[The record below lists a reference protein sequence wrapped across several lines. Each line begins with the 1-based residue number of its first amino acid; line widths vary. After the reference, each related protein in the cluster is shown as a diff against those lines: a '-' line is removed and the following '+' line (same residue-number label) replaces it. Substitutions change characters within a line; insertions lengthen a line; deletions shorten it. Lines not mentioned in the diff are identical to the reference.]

1 MTLFIKYAFAHHIN
15 RPVYQSD
22 MRGFFTAIFKED
34 HMKKRFK
41 CILGIML
48 VLMMC
53 LSLVPV
59 TALAEG
65 VTDTGIVSQTESVPD
80 ETSPAPSDGSSVPDD
95 SGPVEPDSGEPA
107 ENTPPPASEE
117 PADSTP
123 PAEEEPAGSVPPIL
137 EPAPTPTAVITPV
150 KPELVKV
157 VDKPLVRVDY
167 HYYAN
172 SPEQVIE
179 EYAAY
184 TVASTHSFYA
194 LALAAGE
201 NITIAAN
208 KYPGI
213 VPISTDA
220 LRFRVLL
227 NDSEDITALAS
238 YDAAAGMVSLPQ
250 DYMGHSVTV
259 EWYCPAS
266 EIVELPVNITT
277 SLWEGSAF
285 STSTREQR
293 LPSNA
298 GNITV
303 PFSSAD
309 GLVVSQNGV
318 ELPTS
323 AYSFSDGTLTV
334 QASPL
339 GGDVSVVA
347 YTPALRLAR
356 NTGGQVVHSRGEDQI
371 YYGYYTHYFTAN
383 GNTAF
388 CLNPSVPS
396 APTGTYPVS
405 RYLQPGVDDALIK
418 CVYYLYGGPGY
429 DSVKHNLFD
438 DPDSLLAYAYSHLAA
453 AYAYSGNASEA
464 FYRVSPS
471 VVEHLM
477 GVYASVCAQPMPP
490 DGFEAFV
497 YNEED
502 GSTQSFVGWNYNPTG
517 HLEIQK
523 VSSNPA
529 MSNNNPCY
537 SLAGAVFDVYDGS
550 GSKVGSITT
559 DANGW
564 GLLEDL
570 PAGSGYYIVE
580 VTPPKGF
587 ALNPSRISFAIVS
600 GQTVTV
606 QVSDLPQN
614 DPVGIILRKQD
625 AETAAA
631 VPQGGATLAGAE
643 FTVKYYKGLYSDAGQ
658 LSGLAPDRTWVLR
671 TGANGTAYLHPDYL
685 VSGDAFYYAGNGD
698 ATLPL
703 GTVTIQESKPPT
715 GYLINNELFIRQI
728 TSQGTAESVRT
739 YNQPIVPD
747 QVIRGGVAIEKWD
760 FDLNRRAAPQGDAT
774 LAGSVLEIY
783 NRSANSVVV
792 NGNTYAPGA
801 VVYTM
806 ITDESG
812 AAGTANDL
820 LPYGE
825 YEIIEKTPPT
835 GYLNT
840 GIIRQSFSIRDQGI
854 IVSLKTSA
862 TTIKNNVIRGG
873 VEIEKWDIERDERAV
888 KQGDATLAGAVLEI
902 WNRSAHSVVV
912 EGTEYA
918 PGAVVY
924 SMTTDADGWAGTE
937 SGLLPYGSYEIIEK
951 TPPTGYLNT
960 GTIRQS
966 FQIREEGVIVDLK
979 TGESVIKN
987 NIIRGGV
994 LVEKWDNEIDAHRP
1008 QGGATLEGAIFEIV
1022 NRSADSVLVQ
1032 DVLYEIGEVVYT
1044 FETDSTGTAQT
1055 PSELLPYGTYEVR
1068 EVSPPRGYLAT
1079 GVLNRTFEIR
1089 EHGVTV
1095 VLNTSDK
1102 AIKNNPIRGDLK
1114 GVKISDG
1121 DAKRLANVPF
1131 AITSIT
1137 TGESH
1142 IIVTDINGEF
1152 NTASSWN
1159 PHSQNTNRGET
1170 DRDGIWFGQPE
1181 TLNDD
1186 LGALLYDTYLIE
1198 ELPCEA
1204 NKGYALLSF
1213 EVSVYR
1219 HNIVIDLGTLTNDR
1233 IPVPEIFTT
1242 ARDQDTG
1249 AGNAYAS
1256 EKTTIIDTVY
1266 YSGLKAGQ
1274 EYTVRGILMDKETG
1288 EPLLVGGETVTAEVI
1303 FRAPADT
1310 GSIPMAFTFD
1320 SSALKGKAVVVFETL
1335 YFENEEIAIHA
1346 DIEDEGQTVTFID
1359 PKIGTSAVGPNGE
1372 KVLDIGAQVTLVD
1385 TVSYENLI
1393 PGASYTLKG
1402 VLMDKGTGEPLLI
1415 DGAQVTAETEFSPET
1430 PSGSVE
1436 VIFTFNSAGL
1446 MGKTVVVFESLVY
1459 EGKEITVHADIE
1471 DEGQTVTFQE
1481 PKIGTSATAEDGSKT
1496 VPIAQ
1501 SVTVVDVVSYEGLVP
1516 GQKYVLKGVLMDK
1529 ESGQP
1534 LMKDGKAVTAQT
1546 EFTPAASSGSVEV
1559 RFTFDSRAIGG
1570 RALVVFESL
1579 ELDGKEIAAHADIND
1594 AAQAVSVA
1602 VPEPPKE
1609 VPKTPEP
1616 TKPVPQTSDD
1626 YSIVLWLALAAI
1638 TLPGLLVSAVFLCK
1652 KKRKALIP
1660 LILFAVLMAISVF
1673 MALGELR
1680 QYTQGAGVYADLEQ
1694 YVSLPAEEAP
1704 ETGDQEDVP
1713 SETAREEAGSPASSL
1728 LLPSV
1733 DFDAL
1738 RELNP
1743 DIVGWLVCE
1752 DTSVNY
1758 PIAQGENNSRYL
1770 NRLYDGSRGKA
1781 GTPFLDFENSPD
1793 FTDGNNIV
1801 YGHNL
1806 LDGSMFSEL
1815 TRYREQAYYDAHPSM
1830 LLLTPQGAYRMEIFT
1845 AFTTGPD
1852 EAGSDASPWRQA
1864 WDTQDDFAAWLE
1876 QMKGRSVIGTGV
1888 TLSPEDQ
1895 VLTLS
1900 TCINRGRDRFLVM
1913 GRLVPAE

>member
-1 MTLFIKYAFAHHIN
+1 MAS
-15 RPVYQSD
+15 R
-22 MRGFFTAIFKED
+22 MRRKS
-34 HMKKRFK
+34 HVRF
-41 CILGIML
+41 
-48 VLMMC
+48 
-53 LSLVPV
+53 
-59 TALAEG
+59 
-65 VTDTGIVSQTESVPD
+65 
-80 ETSPAPSDGSSVPDD
+80 
-95 SGPVEPDSGEPA
+95 
-107 ENTPPPASEE
+107 
-117 PADSTP
+117 
-123 PAEEEPAGSVPPIL
+123 
-137 EPAPTPTAVITPV
+137 
-150 KPELVKV
+150 
-157 VDKPLVRVDY
+157 R
-167 HYYAN
+167 
-172 SPEQVIE
+172 
-179 EYAAY
+179 
-184 TVASTHSFYA
+184 
-194 LALAAGE
+194 AGE
-201 NITIAAN
+201 NPEITS
-208 KYPGI
+208 KGY
-213 VPISTDA
+213 
-220 LRFRVLL
+220 L
-227 NDSEDITALAS
+227 
-238 YDAAAGMVSLPQ
+238 SL
-250 DYMGHSVTV
+250 
-259 EWYCPAS
+259 
-266 EIVELPVNITT
+266 
-277 SLWEGSAF
+277 
-285 STSTREQR
+285 
-293 LPSNA
+293 
-298 GNITV
+298 
-303 PFSSAD
+303 
-309 GLVVSQNGV
+309 
-318 ELPTS
+318 
-323 AYSFSDGTLTV
+323 
-334 QASPL
+334 
-339 GGDVSVVA
+339 
-347 YTPALRLAR
+347 
-356 NTGGQVVHSRGEDQI
+356 
-371 YYGYYTHYFTAN
+371 YTHYFTAN

-418 CVYYLYGGPGY
+418 CAYYLYGGPGY

-464 FYRVSPS
+464 FYKVSPS
-471 VVEHLM
+471 VVQHLM

-497 YNEED
+497 YNEAD
-502 GSTQSFVGWNYNPTG
+502 GATQSFVGWNYNPTG

-523 VSSNPA
+523 VSNNPA

-537 SLAGAVFDVYDGS
+537 SLAGAVFDVYDGG

-564 GLLEDL
+564 GRLEDL
-570 PAGSGYYIVE
+570 PARSGYYLVE
-580 VTPPKGF
+580 VKPPKGF
-587 ALNPSRISFAIVS
+587 ALNNSRISFTIVS

-606 QVSDLPQN
+606 KVSDLPQN

-625 AETAAA
+625 AETSAA

-658 LSGLAPDRTWVLR
+658 LTGHTPDRTWVLK

-703 GTVTIQESKPPT
+703 GTVTIQETRPPT

-739 YNQPIVPD
+739 YNVPIVPD

-792 NGNTYAPGA
+792 NGKTYAPGA
-801 VVYTM
+801 VVHTM
-806 ITDESG
+806 TTDETG
-812 AAGTANDL
+812 AAATANDL

-840 GIIRQSFSIRDQGI
+840 GVIRQSFTIRDQCI

-862 TTIKNNVIRGG
+862 TVIKNNVIRGG
-873 VEIEKWDIERDERAV
+873 VEIEKWDIERDERV
-888 KQGDATLAGAVLEI
+888 LKQGDATLEGAVLEI
-902 WNRSAHSVVV
+902 YNRSAHSVVV

-924 SMTTDADGWAGTE
+924 TMTTDADGWAGTP
-937 SGLLPYGSYEIIEK
+937 GNLLPYGSYEIIEK

-960 GTIRQS
+960 GIIRQP
-966 FQIREEGVIVDLK
+966 FQIREEGVIVNLK
-979 TGESVIKN
+979 ASETVIKN

-1032 DVLYEIGEVVYT
+1032 DVLYGVGEVVYT

-1079 GVLNRTFEIR
+1079 GVLNRIFEIR

-1102 AIKNNPIRGDLK
+1102 AIKNDPIRGDLK

-1131 AITSIT
+1131 SITSVT

-1142 IIVTDINGEF
+1142 VIVTDINGEF
-1152 NTASSWN
+1152 STASSWN
-1159 PHSQNTNRGET
+1159 PHSQHTNRGET
-1170 DRDGIWFGQPE
+1170 DRDGIWFGQLE

-1204 NKGYALLSF
+1204 NKGYELLSF

-1219 HNIVIDLGTLTNDR
+1219 HNTVIDLGTLTNDH
-1233 IPVPEIFTT
+1233 IVVPEIFTT

-1249 AGNAYAS
+1249 TGNAYTS

-1266 YSGLKAGQ
+1266 YSGLKVGQ

-1288 EPLLVGGETVTAEVI
+1288 EALLVDGETVTVEVT
-1303 FRAPADT
+1303 FRAPAET
-1310 GSIPMAFTFD
+1310 GSVPMAFTFD
-1320 SSALKGKAVVVFETL
+1320 SSAMKGKAVVVFETL
-1335 YFENEEIAIHA
+1335 YLEEKEIATHA
-1346 DIEDEGQTVTFID
+1346 DIEDEGQTVTFLD
-1359 PKIGTSAVGPNGE
+1359 PKIGTSAAGPDGE
-1372 KVLDIGAQVTLVD
+1372 KVLGVCSEVTLVD

-1402 VLMDKGTGEPLLI
+1402 VLMDKGTGKPLLV
-1415 DGAQVTAETEFSPET
+1415 DGKQVVAETTFTSDAA
-1430 PSGSVE
+1430 SGTVE
-1436 VIFTFNSAGL
+1436 VVFTFNSAGL
-1446 MGKTVVVFESLVY
+1446 KGKTVVVFETLVA
-1459 EGKEITVHADIE
+1459 GDVEIVTHADIE
-1471 DEGQTVTFQE
+1471 DEGQTVTFIE
-1481 PKIGTSATAEDGSKT
+1481 PKIGTSAKAENGGKT
-1496 VPIAQ
+1496 IPIAE

-1516 GQKYVLKGVLMDK
+1516 GQKYVIKGVLMDK
-1529 ESGQP
+1529 QSGQP
-1534 LMKDGKAVTAQT
+1534 LTKDGKAVIAETT
-1546 EFTPAASSGSVEV
+1546 FTPTASSGTVEV
-1559 RFTFDSRAIGG
+1559 RFTFDSRAIAG
-1570 RALVVFESL
+1570 RTLVVFESL
-1579 ELDGKEIAAHADIND
+1579 ECSGVEIAVHKDIQD
-1594 AAQAVSVA
+1594 VAQAVSVA
-1602 VPEPPKE
+1602 EPEPPKDT
-1609 VPKTPEP
+1609 PKTPEP
-1616 TKPVPQTSDD
+1616 SKPVPQTGDD

-1638 TLPGLLVSAVFLCK
+1638 ALPGLLVSTVFVCK
-1652 KKRKALIP
+1652 KKRRALIP
-1660 LILFAVLMAISVF
+1660 LILCAVLMAASIF
-1673 MALGELR
+1673 MALGELK
-1680 QYTQGAGVYADLEQ
+1680 QYTEGANAYADLEQ
-1694 YVSLPAEEAP
+1694 YVSLPTEEAP
-1704 ETGDQEDVP
+1704 EPDRQEDTP
-1713 SETAREEAGSPASSL
+1713 SEGDEEEAGSSASSL

-1743 DIVGWLVCE
+1743 DIVGWLICE
-1752 DTSVNY
+1752 GTAINY
-1758 PIAQGENNSRYL
+1758 PIAQGDNNSRYL
-1770 NRLYDGSRGKA
+1770 NHLYDGSRGKA
-1781 GTPFLDFENSPD
+1781 GTPFLDFENSTD
-1793 FTDGNNIV
+1793 FTDGNSIV

-1815 TRYREQAYYDAHPSM
+1815 IGYREQAYYDAHPSM
-1830 LLLTPQGAYRMEIFT
+1830 LLLTPDGAFRMEIFA
-1845 AFTTGPD
+1845 AFTASPN
-1852 EAGSDASPWRQA
+1852 EAGTDASPWRQS
-1864 WDTQDDFAAWLE
+1864 WDTADDFAAWQE
-1876 QMKGRSVIGTGV
+1876 QNKGRSAIDTDV

-1895 VLTLS
+1895 LLTLS

>member
-1 MTLFIKYAFAHHIN
+1 
-15 RPVYQSD
+15 
-22 MRGFFTAIFKED
+22 
-34 HMKKRFK
+34 MKKRFK

-53 LSLVPV
+53 LSLMPV
-59 TALAEG
+59 TALAEDT
-65 VTDTGIVSQTESVPD
+65 TDTGVISQTESVPD
-80 ETSPAPSDGSSVPDD
+80 ETTPAPSDDSSTPDD
-95 SGPVEPDSGEPA
+95 SGPVEPDPGDVVES
-107 ENTPPPASEE
+107 TPPPASEE
-117 PADSTP
+117 PVEPTP
-123 PAEEEPAGSVPPIL
+123 PAEEEPAESMPPIS
-137 EPAPTPTAVITPV
+137 EPTPTVPITPV
-150 KPELVKV
+150 EPELVKV

-167 HYYAN
+167 HYYAD
-172 SPEQVIE
+172 SPEQVIA

-184 TVASTHSFYA
+184 TLASTHSYYA
-194 LALAAGE
+194 LALMEGE
-201 NITIAAN
+201 SITIAAN
-208 KYPGI
+208 KFPGV
-213 VPISTDA
+213 VPVSTDA
-220 LRFRVLL
+220 MRFRVLRS
-227 NDSEDITALAS
+227 DSEDITALAS
-238 YDAAAGMVSLPQ
+238 YDAATGMVSLPQ
-250 DYMGHSVTV
+250 DYMGHFITV

-266 EIVELPVNITT
+266 EAVELPIKATICVFENGRFTT
-277 SLWEGSAF
+277 AASDL
-285 STSTREQR
+285 R

-298 GNITV
+298 NSISI
-303 PFSSAD
+303 PLAAAD
-309 GLVVSQNGV
+309 ALVVSQNGI
-318 ELPTS
+318 ELPAD
-323 AYSFSDGTLTV
+323 AYSFSDGMLHIST
-334 QASPL
+334 SPL
-339 GGDVSVVA
+339 GGDVTVVA
-347 YTPALRLAR
+347 YTNSARLAR
-356 NTGGQVVHSRGEDQI
+356 SGGQVAHTRSDDQI

-396 APTGTYPVS
+396 IPSGTYPVS

-418 CVYYLYGGPGY
+418 CAYYLYGGPGY

-464 FYRVSPS
+464 FYKVSPS
-471 VVEHLM
+471 VVQHLM

-497 YNEED
+497 YNEAD
-502 GSTQSFVGWNYNPTG
+502 GATQSFVGWNYNPTG

-537 SLAGAVFDVYDGS
+537 SLAGAVFDVYDGG

-564 GLLEDL
+564 GRLEDL
-570 PAGSGYYIVE
+570 PAGSGYYLVE
-580 VTPPKGF
+580 IKPPKGF
-587 ALNPSRISFAIVS
+587 ALNNSRISFTIVS

-606 QVSDLPQN
+606 KVSDLPQN

-625 AETAAA
+625 AETSAA

-658 LSGLAPDRTWVLR
+658 LTGRTPDRAWVLK

-698 ATLPL
+698 PTLPL
-703 GTVTIQESKPPT
+703 GTVTIQETKPPT

-739 YNQPIVPD
+739 YNAPIVPD

-760 FDLNRRAAPQGDAT
+760 FDLNRRAAPQGDTT

-792 NGNTYAPGA
+792 NGKSYAPGA
-801 VVYTM
+801 VVHTM
-806 ITDESG
+806 TTDETG
-812 AAGTANDL
+812 AAATANDL

-840 GIIRQSFSIRDQGI
+840 GVIRQSFTIRDQGI

-862 TTIKNNVIRGG
+862 TVIKNNVIRGG
-873 VEIEKWDIERDERAV
+873 VEIEKWDIEREERV
-888 KQGDATLAGAVLEI
+888 LKQGDATLEGAVLEI
-902 WNRSAHSVVV
+902 YNRSAHSVVV

-924 SMTTDADGWAGTE
+924 TMTTDADGWAGTP
-937 SGLLPYGSYEIIEK
+937 GKLLPYGSYEIIEE

-960 GTIRQS
+960 GIIRQP
-966 FQIREEGVIVDLK
+966 FQIREEGIIIDLK
-979 TGESVIKN
+979 ASETVIKN
-987 NIIRGGV
+987 NIICGGV

-1032 DVLYEIGEVVYT
+1032 DVLYGVGEVVYT

-1079 GVLNRTFEIR
+1079 GVLNRIFEIR

-1102 AIKNNPIRGDLK
+1102 AIKNDPIRGDLK

-1131 AITSIT
+1131 SITSVT

-1142 IIVTDINGEF
+1142 VIVTDINGEF
-1152 NTASSWN
+1152 STASSWN
-1159 PHSQNTNRGET
+1159 PHSQHTNRGET
-1170 DRDGIWFGQPE
+1170 DRDGIWFGQLE
-1181 TLNDD
+1181 TLNDE

-1198 ELPCEA
+1198 ELPCET
-1204 NKGYALLSF
+1204 NKGYELLSF

-1219 HNIVIDLGTLTNDR
+1219 HNTVIDLGTLTNDH
-1233 IPVPEIFTT
+1233 IVVPEIFTT

-1249 AGNAYAS
+1249 TGNAYAS

-1266 YSGLKAGQ
+1266 YSGLKVGQ
-1274 EYTVRGILMDKETG
+1274 EYTIRGILMDKETG
-1288 EPLLVGGETVTAEVI
+1288 EPLWVGGETVTAEVT
-1303 FRAPADT
+1303 FRAPAET
-1310 GSIPMAFTFD
+1310 GSVPMAFTFD
-1320 SSALKGKAVVVFETL
+1320 SSAMKGKAVVVFETL
-1335 YFENEEIAIHA
+1335 YLEEKEIAIHA
-1346 DIEDEGQTVTFID
+1346 DIEDEGQTVTFLD
-1359 PKIGTSAVGPNGE
+1359 PKIGTSAADPDGE
-1372 KVLDIGAQVTLVD
+1372 KALGICSEVTLVD

-1402 VLMDKGTGEPLLI
+1402 VLMDKGTGKPLLV
-1415 DGAQVTAETEFSPET
+1415 DGKQVVAETTFT
-1430 PSGSVE
+1430 PDAASGTVE
-1436 VIFTFNSAGL
+1436 VVFTFPSAGL
-1446 MGKTVVVFESLVY
+1446 KGKTVVVFETLVA
-1459 EGKEITVHADIE
+1459 GDVEIATHADIE
-1471 DEGQTVTFQE
+1471 DEGQTVTFTE
-1481 PKIGTSATAEDGSKT
+1481 PKIGTSAKAENGGKT
-1496 VPIAQ
+1496 IPIAE
-1501 SVTVVDVVSYEGLVP
+1501 SVTVVDVVSYEDLVP
-1516 GQKYVLKGVLMDK
+1516 GQKYVIKGVLMDK
-1529 ESGQP
+1529 QSGQP
-1534 LMKDGKAVTAQT
+1534 LTKDGKVVTAET
-1546 EFTPAASSGSVEV
+1546 TFTPTASSGTVEV

-1570 RALVVFESL
+1570 RTLVVFESL
-1579 ELDGKEIAAHADIND
+1579 ELDGKEIAVHADIND

-1602 VPEPPKE
+1602 EPEPPKDE
-1609 VPKTPEP
+1609 PKTPTPEP
-1616 TKPVPQTSDD
+1616 GKPVPQTGDD

-1638 TLPGLLVSAVFLCK
+1638 ALPGLLVSAVFLCK

-1660 LILFAVLMAISVF
+1660 LILFAVLMAGSVF
-1673 MALGELR
+1673 MAMGELK
-1680 QYTQGAGVYADLEQ
+1680 QYTDGANAYTDLEQ

-1704 ETGDQEDVP
+1704 KPDEQEDAP
-1713 SETAREEAGSPASSL
+1713 FETAGEEAGSPASSL

-1752 DTSVNY
+1752 DTAINY

-1781 GTPFLDFENSPD
+1781 GTPFLDYENTPN
-1793 FTDGNNIV
+1793 FTDGNSIV

-1815 TRYREQAYYDAHPSM
+1815 IEYQEQAYYDAHLSM
-1830 LLLTPQGAYRMEIFT
+1830 LLLTPQGAYRMEIFA
-1845 AFTTGPD
+1845 AFTASPN
-1852 EAGSDASPWRQA
+1852 EAGTDASPWRQA
-1864 WDTQDDFAAWLE
+1864 WDTEDDFAAWLE
-1876 QMKGRSVIGTGV
+1876 QMKGRSVIDTDV

-1913 GRLVPAE
+1913 GRLVLAR